1 MIHIRDPI
9 YRNMPGFIVFIKY
22 LYFMPRTILKGN
34 IHYIY
39 VTPIATLW
47 DKCSYFYFLD
57 ENIEVQSFGE
67 IAEI

>member
-1 MIHIRDPI
+1 
-9 YRNMPGFIVFIKY
+9 
-22 LYFMPRTILKGN
+22 MPRTILKGN